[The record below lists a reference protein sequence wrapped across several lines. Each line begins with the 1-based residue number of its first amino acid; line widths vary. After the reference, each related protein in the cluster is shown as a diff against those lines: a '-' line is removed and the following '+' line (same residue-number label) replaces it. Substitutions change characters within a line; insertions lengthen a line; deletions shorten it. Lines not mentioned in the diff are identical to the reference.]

1 MKVQKLAVLVF
12 FLLATLVLPN
22 ALFAQ
27 QTITPN
33 IVPACTNPPQPGPSP
48 LTLAT
53 STTPLICGPY
63 KIEPKSSGNARIE
76 VGTDSMNDTLALL
89 NTKVTKTTA
98 SADDLVITFWANSYT
113 SLPNDVPPQQ
123 RNYTVSSSGY
133 FMRGTNPLSPIAT
146 KDSIGFS
153 GYLDMPDN
161 DGVVVWYPV
170 GSNEPQY
177 SWSVTNN
184 NNIPAGNG
192 VSKTFGDPPL
202 DPTHHPLSMQVEV
215 WVHLADPGPTTDKLA
230 LTAVQMQDAAP
241 GGPPPNGTKPK
252 KKEKGEKKKAD

>member
-1 MKVQKLAVLVF
+1 
-12 FLLATLVLPN
+12 
-22 ALFAQ
+22 
-27 QTITPN
+27 
-33 IVPACTNPPQPGPSP
+33 
-48 LTLAT
+48 
-53 STTPLICGPY
+53 
-63 KIEPKSSGNARIE
+63 
-76 VGTDSMNDTLALL
+76 
-89 NTKVTKTTA
+89 
-98 SADDLVITFWANSYT
+98 
-113 SLPNDVPPQQ
+113 
-123 RNYTVSSSGY
+123 
-133 FMRGTNPLSPIAT
+133 MRGTNPLSPIAT